1 MSYIKHYFCKS
12 TEEFINKINKGD
24 VLHYKTN
31 IMERIKVYFKMN
43 SITIEK
49 INLIQNRT
57 GLNLSI
63 FLKQIKY
70 NN

>member
-1 MSYIKHYFCKS
+1 
-12 TEEFINKINKGD
+12 
-24 VLHYKTN
+24 
-31 IMERIKVYFKMN
+31 MERIKVYFKMN